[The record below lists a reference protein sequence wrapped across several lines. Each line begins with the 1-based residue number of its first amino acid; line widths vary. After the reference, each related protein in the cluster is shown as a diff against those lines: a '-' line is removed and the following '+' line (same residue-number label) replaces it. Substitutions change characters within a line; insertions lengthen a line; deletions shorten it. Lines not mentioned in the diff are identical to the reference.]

1 MHMLSLAFQ
10 LFTKA
15 VVAVF
20 MHRMFYW
27 YSGLLWNGKQI
38 AYEACMLPGMI
49 TQNQIKEGH
58 CI

>member
-1 MHMLSLAFQ
+1 MLSLGFQ

-15 VVAVF
+15 VVAGF
-20 MHRMFYW
+20 MHGMFYW

-49 TQNQIKEGH
+49 KQKEGH